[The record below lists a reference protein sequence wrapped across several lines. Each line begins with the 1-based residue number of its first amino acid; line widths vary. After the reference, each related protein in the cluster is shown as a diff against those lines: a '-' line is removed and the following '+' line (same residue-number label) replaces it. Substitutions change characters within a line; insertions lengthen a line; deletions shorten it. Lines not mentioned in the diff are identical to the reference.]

1 MTTKSSFKWRP
12 FVSVSLTLAFLAM
25 TISGVVLYLAPPGRV
40 ANWTD
45 WNILGLTKKGW
56 QNQHVVF
63 AAAFIILSVFHLF
76 VLNWK
81 VFLNYL
87 KSKASRGL
95 SHPAELIASLLL
107 FVLFGAGT
115 LWHWPPFEQIVALG
129 DRISASWEYKTGGPP
144 VPHAEAMP
152 LDELGAL
159 PQVGEPA
166 EQMVEKLRAA
176 GVKVQSTSQT
186 LQEIAED
193 NGMEVQ
199 KLYDLVMGREHSKGL
214 SGSGWGKKTLTEA
227 AETIG
232 VSPFALQ
239 QALKQQGIEA
249 SPDERIRE
257 IADKNGMKP
266 SELVQRIGRMAEKR

>member
-1 MTTKSSFKWRP
+1 MATKSSFKWRP

-56 QNQHVVF
+56 ENQHVVF

-81 VFLNYL
+81 AFFTYL
-87 KSKASRGL
+87 KRKANKGL
-95 SHPAELIASLLL
+95 SHPAELAASLMLFLL
-107 FVLFGAGT
+107 FGVGT
-115 LWHWPPFEQIVALG
+115 LWHWPPFEQLIAFG
-129 DRISASWEYKTGGPP
+129 DKLSASWEYKSGGPP

-152 LDELGAL
+152 LDELAAL
-159 PQVGEPA
+159 PQVGTPA

-176 GVKVQSTSQT
+176 GVQVQSTNQT
-186 LQEIAED
+186 LQEIAEN

-199 KLYDLVMGREHSKGL
+199 KLYAIIMEGKPSGGL
-214 SGSGWGKKTLTEA
+214 PGSGWGRKTLSEA
-227 AETIG
+227 AKTIG
-232 VSPFALQ
+232 VTPLALQ
-239 QALKQQGIEA
+239 QALKQQGIET
-249 SPDERIRE
+249 SPEETIRE
-257 IADKNGMKP
+257 IATSNGIEP
-266 SELVQRIGRMAEKR
+266 SELVDNIGRMAEKR